1 MPNARIQGLEGSGH
15 WVAVT
20 PSDTTDLTT
29 VTRGIYVGVAGNIT
43 VDSADGDTTI
53 LFTAIAIGMI
63 HALKV
68 KRVRAT
74 GTSASGI
81 VAIY

>member
-1 MPNARIQGLEGSGH
+1 MAHPYSHGEQKER
-15 WVAVT
+15 
-20 PSDTTDLTT
+20 
-29 VTRGIYVGVAGNIT
+29 